1 MQKYVILA
9 LLITTCCF
17 SAFADQEKILNVFTW
32 SEYIPSDVLTEF
44 TRETGIK
51 VVISTFESNEAMY
64 AKLKLLDGKGYDVV
78 MPSSYFIERL
88 RKDNLLARLDKSKII
103 GLNNLALQSLERS
116 FDRHNEYSIPY
127 MWGLLGLLFNKKVV
141 DPKLITSFNDL
152 YRPEFKGRILLS
164 DDMRDTFGVAL
175 KAKGYSIN
183 TTNPDEIKA
192 GYNWLQQLKPEVRVF
207 DITATKQAFIG
218 EEVLAGVSWNG
229 DAFIAMQENPNLEFI
244 VPKEGLI
251 VWIDSFSI
259 LNNSEN
265 KENAYAFI
273 NFLLRPEIAKR
284 CVEEFFYTTPNVAG
298 RKLLEP
304 IYQESEIIF
313 PSNEA
318 MAKGELINNV
328 GNAIELYTSY
338 WEKLKF
344 TP

>member
-9 LLITTCCF
+9 LLITICCF
-17 SAFADQEKILNVFTW
+17 SAFAVQEKILNVFTW

-103 GLNNLALQSLERS
+103 GLNNLALESLERS
-116 FDRHNEYSIPY
+116 FDRHNGYSIPY

>member
-88 RKDNLLARLDKSKII
+88 HKDNLLARLDKSKII
-103 GLNNLALQSLERS
+103 GLNNLALESLERS